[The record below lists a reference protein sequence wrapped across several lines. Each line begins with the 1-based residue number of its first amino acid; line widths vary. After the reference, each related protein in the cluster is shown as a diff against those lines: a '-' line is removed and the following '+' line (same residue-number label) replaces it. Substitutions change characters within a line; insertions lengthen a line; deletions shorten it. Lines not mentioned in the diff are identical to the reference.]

1 MNKSNRSSSRSRNT
15 RSTSSID
22 ILNTQLQSIQMTVA
36 DLTLQ
41 ISSSKTSEIDQKK
54 RISYLENIILT
65 LTGINVNQPV

>member
-1 MNKSNRSSSRSRNT
+1 MNKSNRSSSRSGNT

-41 ISSSKTSEIDQKK
+41 IASSKSSEVDLKK
-54 RISYLENIILT
+54 RISYLENIILV
-65 LTGINVNQPV
+65 LTRINVNQPV

>member
-1 MNKSNRSSSRSRNT
+1 MNKSNRSSSRSGNT

-41 ISSSKTSEIDQKK
+41 IASSKSSEVDLKK
-54 RISYLENIILT
+54 RISYLDNIILV
-65 LTGINVNQPV
+65 LTRINVNQPV